1 MGIYIY
7 IYIYFFLK
15 SVRWKRCE
23 KAPIQ
28 NVKKVELKYR
38 LYMKTDIFCF
48 GVQTKL
54 SIVYCLLRGVFS
66 II

>member
-7 IYIYFFLK
+7 FFFFCKK

-54 SIVYCLLRGVFS
+54 SIVYCLWRGVFS
-66 II
+66 TI